1 LKKLTGLLIFVL
13 ALVGAIA
20 LTRYYSSRQAQS
32 PVPTAPERP
41 VPPSAPDVISG
52 PATTNQ
58 PVTFKIVNAIL
69 DFETGK
75 SHLTLELERDPAR
88 PAPEKLWVWAYFF
101 ASDRSGE
108 RSYCSGEPVEVRSP
122 FTTGGRETINVTASI
137 PACPQPRTPSSTYY
151 ARVNISTES
160 SFAARLSER
169 QISYD
174 ISAATPVVAQGA
186 RPARR

>member
-52 PATTNQ
+52 PATT
-58 PVTFKIVNAIL
+58 IL